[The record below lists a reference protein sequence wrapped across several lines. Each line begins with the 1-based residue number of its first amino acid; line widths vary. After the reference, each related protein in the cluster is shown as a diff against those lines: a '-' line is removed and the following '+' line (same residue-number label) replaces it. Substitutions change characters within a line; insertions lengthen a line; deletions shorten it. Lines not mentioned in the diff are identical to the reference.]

1 MPWIGF
7 VLVLLLSLVPTA
19 AEPAEETRQFTRTGS
34 VGSESDVEVYLL
46 EGTYR
51 HEIVSDC
58 TVAASVF
65 PGNRDPAV
73 RLQDVLQADL
83 LTRDAVRAEG
93 TFTIEVAGWAIVQA
107 GTGPACQ
114 WSYAVTGAFLPV
126 GEEPPPPRSP
136 DDLGSAVG
144 AAIVLALLVALVVGV
159 ARTRRRG
166 PDQNEEHVVKV
177 WVAPP
182 PE

>member
-7 VLVLLLSLVPTA
+7 VLALLLSLVPIA

-34 VGSESDVEVYLL
+34 VGAESDVEFYLL

-51 HEIVSDC
+51 HEITSDC

-65 PGNRDPAV
+65 PGNRDPMV
-73 RLQDVLQADL
+73 LLQDVLQADL
-83 LTRDAVRAEG
+83 LTRDVVRAEG
-93 TFTIEVAGWAIVQA
+93 TFTISAAGWAIVQA
-107 GTGPACQ
+107 GTGPECQ
-114 WSYAVTGAFLPV
+114 WSYAVTGAFVPV

-144 AAIVLALLVALVVGV
+144 AAIVLALLVVLIVGV
-159 ARTRRRG
+159 ARTRRRDPG
-166 PDQNEEHVVKV
+166 QDDDHVVKV